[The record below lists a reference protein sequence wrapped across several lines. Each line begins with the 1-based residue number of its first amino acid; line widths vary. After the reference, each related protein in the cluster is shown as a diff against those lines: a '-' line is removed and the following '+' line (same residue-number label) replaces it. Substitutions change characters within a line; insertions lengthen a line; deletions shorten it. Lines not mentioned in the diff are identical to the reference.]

1 MWLTTAILAV
11 VVIYVLLLLFNYRGL
26 AQRLAPWYHSFVG
39 TWPLPLLRVWQV
51 LVAVLGLICL
61 VSVSPISAR
70 VPAISAEVLGAWL
83 GAGVVMVVGLGLF
96 FRLRHRHRQ

>member
-26 AQRLAPWYHSFVG
+26 AQRLAPWYHSFVS

-51 LVAVLGLICL
+51 LVAVLGLIFL

-83 GAGVVMVVGLGLF
+83 GAVVIMVVGLGLF